1 MPREMSWSQEVQL
14 QRGAV
19 RTIFC
24 HWKIVRIPE
33 TWTDIYTD
41 WTMTRDTT
49 DPAESEQSI
58 SHGGRAGSLCDYIIV
73 IFLLSSS
80 STSHFLSQVNVVSG
94 IGLAPNI
101 PKYSTFD
108 YNCNIALIIMFTIV
122 FLSFYSMTQRFC
134 QVFGPSAR
142 IMSSSKDIY
151 FSDCNALQKLHLS
164 ACQATRY

>member
-1 MPREMSWSQEVQL
+1 MYDELIRPSHRHSSKKIKIKNKSKYLPAQGVLAALMPREMSWSQEVQL

-24 HWKIVRIPE
+24 HWKIVRLPE

-73 IFLLSSS
+73 IFPLSSS
-80 STSHFLSQVNVVSG
+80 STSHFLSQVSVVSG

-108 YNCNIALIIMFTIV
+108 YNCNTALIIIFTIV
-122 FLSFYSMTQRFC
+122 SFYPF
-134 QVFGPSAR
+134 
-142 IMSSSKDIY
+142 I
-151 FSDCNALQKLHLS
+151 L
-164 ACQATRY
+164 